1 MPNFTK
7 NAIKQAFIRLLD
19 ERPLKQ
25 ITVKDIVEECG
36 INRNSFYYHFAD
48 IPSLTEEIIMEE
60 ATQIIESYPNIDSIE
75 TCLTALTEFAHQNK
89 RAIFHIYHSVNREMY
104 EHYLWEVC
112 EAVVTTYVDTLLRT
126 HPISGDDRRVIIQF
140 YKCTFF
146 GLTTEWI
153 RTGMHADI
161 EQDLHRIFEMRK
173 GIAEEVIARCEK
185 NSAASDT

>member
-7 NAIKQAFIRLLD
+7 NAIKQAFIKLLD

-48 IPSLTEEIIMEE
+48 IPTLAEEIIMDEV
-60 ATQIIESYPNIDSIE
+60 TQIIEKYPTIDSIE
-75 TCLTALTEFAHQNK
+75 ICLQALTEFAHQNK

-104 EHYLWEVC
+104 EHYLWQVS
-112 EAVVTTYVDTLLRT
+112 EAVVTAYLDLLLKE
-126 HPISGDDRRVIIQF
+126 HPIAENDRRLISQF
-140 YKCTFF
+140 YKCVCF

-153 RTGMHADI
+153 RNGMPDGI
-161 EQDLHRIFEMRK
+161 EQDLHRICELK
-173 GIAEEVIARCEK
+173 SGSVEEIIRR
-185 NSAASDT
+185 SAMKA

>member
-7 NAIKQAFIRLLD
+7 TAIKQAFLKLLD

-48 IPSLTEEIIMEE
+48 IPTLLEEIITE
-60 ATQIIESYPNIDSIE
+60 AAERIIKAHPSVDSIE
-75 TCLTALTEFAHQNK
+75 TCLTAVIAFARENK

-104 EHYLWEVC
+104 EHYLWEVS
-112 EAVVTTYVDTLLRT
+112 EAVVTAYTDTLLKD
-126 HPISGDDRRVIIQF
+126 HPISDDDRRLIIQF
-140 YKCTFF
+140 YKCVCF

-153 RTGMHADI
+153 RSGMHADI
-161 EQDLHRIFEMRK
+161 EHDLHRICELKSGSVEEMIR
-173 GIAEEVIARCEK
+173 RCTE
-185 NSAASDT
+185 NT